1 MPAPFGASA
10 PRMQCSG
17 SLSSMLPAVEDSL
30 LGCWDSAEESVY
42 LWNKY
47 LTSEH
52 KACSVSSSFLYQCLL
67 SLCPSVTLV
76 QAPSSTPGRAAGAST
91 QPVLCL
97 IALQMAVVC
106 ACLLGASI
114 APEITNRLQPRVFK
128 VLLGSHPKLPPLP
141 TSFLP
146 SEFQVFKFQLAMA
159 GPLCPLPLS
168 VPIYSSNSS
177 LINDILW
184 RPCLRTCSL
193 ASCFAPSDTN
203 HDYTLIFN

>member
-1 MPAPFGASA
+1 MFGE
-10 PRMQCSG
+10 
-17 SLSSMLPAVEDSL
+17 LVI
-30 LGCWDSAEESVY
+30 
-42 LWNKY
+42 
-47 LTSEH
+47 
-52 KACSVSSSFLYQCLL
+52 SVSVPSLTLPFCHPSAGTIFYPWKGSRSLYTA
-67 SLCPSVTLV
+67 CPPP
-76 QAPSSTPGRAAGAST
+76 PSC
-91 QPVLCL
+91 LCL